1 MIRQHTPGAGASPPS
16 RLSTEAENTVDS
28 GPRLGA
34 TLSTGQQA
42 APRIISAS
50 PGRKSFENQILTIT
64 MQHSSRWAL
73 QRSAERVFGAAL
85 PSVQGRAHPLLPP
98 PKDALLDSFLP
109 QAALNLPAGLPSPF
123 ICWTY
128 LFWNLLYLLIGYILL
143 FWRRD

>member
-1 MIRQHTPGAGASPPS
+1 MIRQQTPGAGASPPS

-28 GPRLGA
+28 RPRLGA

-50 PGRKSFENQILTIT
+50 PGRKSFENLKIKFSPSPCSTLLDGPCRGQRRGSSAPPFPLSLTL
-64 MQHSSRWAL
+64 SY
-73 QRSAERVFGAAL
+73 
-85 PSVQGRAHPLLPP
+85 P
-98 PKDALLDSFLP
+98 PKRCPAG
-109 QAALNLPAGLPSPF
+109 QLPATSSPKSPRWTF